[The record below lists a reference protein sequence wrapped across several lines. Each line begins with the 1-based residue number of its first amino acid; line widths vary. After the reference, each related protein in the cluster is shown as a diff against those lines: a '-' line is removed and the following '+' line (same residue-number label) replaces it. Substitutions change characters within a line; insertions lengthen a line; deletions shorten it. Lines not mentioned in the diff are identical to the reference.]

1 MLTIEKRGNE
11 IYVYSAD
18 RLRRLAWMVFNG
30 ILYEFR
36 RETYTKFRGRW
47 QWVFRNCESWI
58 KDTLRASDYMDA
70 ADVPPAPETPD
81 DIPAYF
87 V

>member
-1 MLTIEKRGNE
+1 MVTIEKRGNE

-18 RLRRLAWMVFNG
+18 RLRRLTWTVFNDA
-30 ILYEFR
+30 LFEFR

-47 QWVFRNCESWI
+47 GWVFCNREAWFR
-58 KDTLRASDYMDA
+58 DTLHADVYMNA
-70 ADVPPAPETPD
+70 ADVPAVPETLD